1 MPPARPARTEPANP
15 EGARYRHGDAASRG
29 TAVHGGPGQSTTL
42 QALAR
47 QLARRAAAECR
58 AKMEGNADTPIRD
71 AA

>member
-15 EGARYRHGDAASRG
+15 EGARHGDAAPRG
-29 TAVHGGPGQSTTL
+29 TAVHGRPGPSTTL

-58 AKMEGNADTPIRD
+58 AKLESNADTPLRD